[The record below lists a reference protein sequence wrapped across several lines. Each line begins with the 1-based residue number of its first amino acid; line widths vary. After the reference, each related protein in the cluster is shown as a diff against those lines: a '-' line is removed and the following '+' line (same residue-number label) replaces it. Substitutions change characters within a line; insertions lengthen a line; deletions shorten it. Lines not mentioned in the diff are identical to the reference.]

1 MIILQKLK
9 IPRNH
14 SGITKTLRLPEN
26 LVNDIQILA
35 DLKNI
40 SFNKAVIELL
50 DFSLKN
56 LDDNDEKL
64 IENFAKFEK
73 YALGQEPEWVNA
85 KRKADFIALQNRPK
99 EWTLAE
105 DTALKSMVALPREE
119 VARRLGRTICAVT
132 NRYRKLRRREKLC

>member
-1 MIILQKLK
+1 MQKLK

-50 DFSLKN
+50 EFSLEN
-56 LDDNDEKL
+56 LDDEDRKL
-64 IENFAKFEK
+64 IEKK
-73 YALGQEPEWVNA
+73 
-85 KRKADFIALQNRPK
+85 
-99 EWTLAE
+99 
-105 DTALKSMVALPREE
+105 
-119 VARRLGRTICAVT
+119 
-132 NRYRKLRRREKLC
+132 REKSF

>member
-1 MIILQKLK
+1 MVINLQKLK

-40 SFNKAVIELL
+40 SFNRAVIELL

-56 LDDNDEKL
+56 LDDSDEKL
-64 IENFAKFEK
+64 IE
-73 YALGQEPEWVNA
+73 Q
-85 KRKADFIALQNRPK
+85 KRKEID
-99 EWTLAE
+99 
-105 DTALKSMVALPREE
+105 
-119 VARRLGRTICAVT
+119 
-132 NRYRKLRRREKLC
+132 